1 MSDPDLLTSIGAAT
15 LRAGTPLLLAALGE
29 LVAEKS
35 GILNL
40 GLEGMMLMGAVTGFG
55 VTLATGNPGLG
66 LLAAMLAAMLL
77 ALIHA
82 FLTIDLSANQ
92 VASGLALSIF
102 GGGLSAFLGAHL
114 VGKPIHGLQPLNI
127 PLLADLPVLGPILFR
142 QDGLVYLALL
152 LTFAVA
158 WFLRRSRA
166 GLMLRSV
173 GENPDSAMALGLPVR
188 RIRYLA
194 VLFGGALAGLAGAYL
209 SMAYTPMWVEDMTA
223 GRGWIAL
230 ALVVFASW
238 RPGRLLLGAW
248 LFGLVGI
255 LQLFMQGA
263 GLPVSPY
270 LMSTLPYL
278 ATILVLVLISRDA
291 LRVRLSAPAALGRP
305 FRPAL

>member
-1 MSDPDLLTSIGAAT
+1 MTDPDLLTSIGAAT

-66 LLAAMLAAMLL
+66 LLAAMIAAMLL

-82 FLTIDLSANQ
+82 FLTIELSANQ

-114 VGKPIHGLQPLNI
+114 VGKPIPGLQPLNI
-127 PLLADLPVLGPILFR
+127 PLLAELPVLGPILFR

-152 LTFAVA
+152 LTLAVA
-158 WFLRRSRA
+158 WFLRRSRM

-194 VLFGGALAGLAGAYL
+194 VLFGGALSGLAGAYL
-209 SMAYTPMWVEDMTA
+209 SMAYAPMWVEDMTA

-263 GLPVSPY
+263 GLAVSPY